1 MVQVYLID
9 DEVRFIENRDK
20 IVIPT
25 LRLLHKYPKMMPHMQ
40 CDKGAIKHI
49 LSGSDVMCP
58 GLTSAGGKM
67 ANVPRQTVV
76 AITAEGKQ
84 HAMGI
89 GLTVMSTEEIIKK
102 NKDVAIE
109 LVQNL
114 NDGLWKLTIPR
125 PTTV

>member
-1 MVQVYLID
+1 MVD
-9 DEVRFIENRDK
+9 DEIRFIENRDK

-25 LRLLHKYPKMMPHMQ
+25 MRLLHKYPFMMKHMQ

-67 ANVPRQTVV
+67 DDSIQRGDVV
-76 AITAEGKQ
+76 AITAEGKV

-89 GLTVMSTEEIIKK
+89 GIATMSPKEIREK

-109 LVQNL
+109 LVMNL
-114 NDGLWKLTIPR
+114 NDGIWKLTR
-125 PTTV
+125 PSVAAAE